1 MQLTAK
7 LVEILPAE
15 SGMGKNGEWK
25 KQSIIVE
32 TEGQYPKKVCITV
45 WGDKINSAQWQ
56 PGLSLTVDF
65 DIESREFNGRWYT
78 DVKAWKIEPA
88 GIPQPQPETQ
98 APEPP
103 VDYMLSEPQPPEPA
117 SPFDDLPF

>member
-7 LVEILPAE
+7 LSQVLPME

-25 KQSIIVE
+25 KQSFIVE
-32 TEGQYPKKVCITV
+32 TEGQFPKKICFTS
-45 WGDKINSAQWQ
+45 WGDKFNAAQWQ
-56 PGLSLTVDF
+56 PGLQLTVDF

-88 GIPQPQPETQ
+88 EAPQHNEPLPMYDSPVHYSM
-98 APEPP
+98 PEPP
-103 VDYMLSEPQPPEPA
+103 PLPA
-117 SPFDDLPF
+117 YDDVPF

>member
-7 LVEILPAE
+7 LAQILPVE

-32 TEGQYPKKVCITV
+32 TEGQYPKKICITV
-45 WGDKINSAQWQ
+45 WGDKINAQWQ
-56 PGLSLTVDF
+56 PGLSLTIDF

-78 DVKAWKIEPA
+78 DVKAWKIESVGSAPRQEFPMP
-88 GIPQPQPETQ
+88 GSPVHDTL
-98 APEPP
+98 PEPP
-103 VDYMLSEPQPPEPA
+103 PPAP
-117 SPFDDLPF
+117 SVSNFDDLPF